1 MFVIVYNVFSI
12 MNVVEYLIFDM
23 VCFDVLINFNSYDM
37 LVFFVNYFYLY
48 NSFIDGL
55 SVVIFLKI
63 FNYDKL

>member
-1 MFVIVYNVFSI
+1 MFVIVYNGFSI